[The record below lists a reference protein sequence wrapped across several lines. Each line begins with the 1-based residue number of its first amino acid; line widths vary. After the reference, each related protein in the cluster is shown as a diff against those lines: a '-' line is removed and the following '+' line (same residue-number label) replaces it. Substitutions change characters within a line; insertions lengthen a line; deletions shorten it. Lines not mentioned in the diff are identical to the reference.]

1 MILSPVVSVFAIAEA
16 VLMSGTAA
24 GARRKRACG
33 CGGHRA
39 VGACALLISIPRQ
52 FALAVR
58 LLGTVSAILFAIVA
72 ARILG
77 EQLGAPARAGAA
89 DHAAQGDPP

>member
-1 MILSPVVSVFAIAEA
+1 
-16 VLMSGTAA
+16 MSGTAA
-24 GARRKRACG
+24 GAGRKRACG

-39 VGACALLISIPRQ
+39 VGACAPAHQHSEAIRASCSP
-52 FALAVR
+52 
-58 LLGTVSAILFAIVA
+58 LGTVSAILFAIVA
-72 ARILG
+72 ARIFWG